1 MRGLVFLVVVLA
13 TVDAQLGGNVDT
25 VCRNVVNQLDCR
37 GFDYKPICATDG
49 KEYST
54 ECEFAKAHCVS
65 PTLKVSYEGP
75 CGGATT
81 TTGVPVVTTPAPVVT
96 TAAATN
102 APVDTTA
109 AVTSGP
115 GVTTDAVTNAP
126 VDTTPVV
133 VTMAPTDAPVT
144 GTTTNAN
151 LSPLC
156 NNIVNSPC
164 ADDNTPLCANDG
176 NTYDNYCQFNKG
188 RCYQPDLVIAYAGQC
203 SGTDTFPPLT
213 TPSYT
218 TKPPSVFD
226 IICRTLS
233 QVACTPGD
241 TVCASN
247 GQTYASA
254 CDFEKA
260 KCSDDSIKIV
270 SC

>member
-1 MRGLVFLVVVLA
+1 MRGLVCLVVVLA
-13 TVDAQLGGNVDT
+13 AVDAQLGGNVDT

-49 KEYST
+49 KQYST
-54 ECEFAKAHCVS
+54 ECEFAKAHCTD
-65 PTLKVSYEGP
+65 PNLRVSYEGE
-75 CGGATT
+75 CGAATT
-81 TTGVPVVTTPAPVVT
+81 APPVVVT
-96 TAAATN
+96 TAAPVDTTPDMGTN
-102 APVDTTA
+102 VPVDTTA
-109 AVTSGP
+109 AG
-115 GVTTDAVTNAP
+115 TNAP
-126 VDTTPVV
+126 GDTTMM
-133 VTMAPTDAPVT
+133 TAAPTDAPTNPPFT
-144 GTTTNAN
+144 GTTTNPN
-151 LSPLC
+151 LTPLC
-156 NNIVNSPC
+156 NNIVNSAC

-188 RCYQPDLVIAYAGQC
+188 RCYQPDLVIAYPGQC